1 LATAGSA
8 RSVLPRLMPHPLTIA
23 IDAMGGDS
31 APAVPVAAALRILR
45 RKLDLGAILVGRPET
60 ITPLVEH
67 RPASLRRRISIQPAT
82 EIVTMDEP
90 PAEALRRKR
99 DSSMRVA
106 INLVRDGDAVA
117 CVSAG
122 NTGALMATAK
132 FVLKTLPGVDRPA
145 IISAIPA
152 LGGQTLMLDLG
163 ANAECTARMLCEF
176 AVMGDI
182 VASDLYGCERPRV
195 GLLNIGT
202 EDIKGNQT
210 LKQAHQWLR
219 ASRLE
224 YLGFVEGTDIMSGRV
239 DLVVTDGFTGN
250 VALKTIEGTA
260 KMLAQVTREEIG
272 RSLLSRFMALGALPL
287 FRSLSA
293 RIDPRRYNGASFV
306 GLQGIVIKSHGAA
319 DETAF
324 AHAIETAVLEARKGV
339 PTRIGQVMAGQIFPE
354 HAE

>member
-1 LATAGSA
+1 MSK
-8 RSVLPRLMPHPLTIA
+8 PLTIA

-31 APAVPVAAALRILR
+31 APAVPVRATLELLR
-45 RKLDLGAILVGRPET
+45 RETGLHAILVGLPES
-60 ITPLVEH
+60 IAPLVEH
-67 RPASLRRRISIQPAT
+67 RSESLRSRVSIQPAAQ
-82 EIVTMDEP
+82 VVSMDEP
-90 PAEALRRKR
+90 PADALRRKR

-106 INLVRDGDAVA
+106 INLVHEGRASA

-145 IISAIPA
+145 ILSAIPA

-163 ANAECTARMLCEF
+163 ANSVCTARQLCEF

-182 VASDLYGCERPRV
+182 VACDMHGVARPRI

-202 EDIKGNQT
+202 EDIKGSST

-219 ASRLE
+219 ASGLN
-224 YLGFVEGTDIMSGRV
+224 YAGFVEGTDIMSGNV
-239 DLVVTDGFTGN
+239 DVVVTDGFTGN

-260 KMLAQVTREEIG
+260 RMLAQVTREEIK
-272 RSLLSRFMALGALPL
+272 RSILSRVMALGAAPL
-287 FRSLSA
+287 FRSLAA
-293 RIDPRRYNGASFV
+293 RVDPRRYNGASFV
-306 GLQGIVIKSHGAA
+306 GLQGIVIKSHGGA

-324 AHAIETAVLEARKGV
+324 ATAIETAVLEAQQGV
-339 PTRIGQVMAGQIFPE
+339 PTRIGQVMAEQTFPE
-354 HAE
+354 QAE

>member
-1 LATAGSA
+1 M
-8 RSVLPRLMPHPLTIA
+8 PRPLTIA

-31 APAVPVAAALRILR
+31 APSVPVNATLELLR
-45 RKLDLGAILVGRPET
+45 RDPGVAAVLVGPPAELE
-60 ITPLVEH
+60 PLVQ
-67 RPASLRRRISIQPAT
+67 RAPARLRERVRIQAAS
-82 EIVTMDEP
+82 EVVTMDEP
-90 PAEALRRKR
+90 PADALRRKR

-106 INLVRDGDAVA
+106 INLVREGTAAA

-122 NTGALMATAK
+122 NTGALMAIAK

-145 IISAIPA
+145 IISAIPS
-152 LGGQTLMLDLG
+152 LGGQTIMLDLG
-163 ANAECTARMLCEF
+163 ANSVCTARQLCEF

-182 VASDLYGCERPRV
+182 VASDLHGIERPRV

-202 EDIKGNQT
+202 EDIKGSGT

-219 ASRLE
+219 GSGLN
-224 YLGFVEGTDIMSGRV
+224 YVGFVEGTDIMSGKV

-260 KMLAQVTREEIG
+260 RMLAQVTREELR
-272 RSLLSRFMALGALPL
+272 RSILSRVMALSAAPL
-287 FRSLSA
+287 FRSLAA
-293 RIDPRRYNGASFV
+293 RVDPRRYNGATFV
-306 GLQGIVIKSHGAA
+306 GLQGIVIKSHGGA

-324 AHAIETAVLEARKGV
+324 ATAIGTAILEAQKGV
-339 PTRIGQVMAGQIFPE
+339 PTRIGRVMAEQSFPE

>member
-1 LATAGSA
+1 MSQA
-8 RSVLPRLMPHPLTIA
+8 LTIA

-31 APAVPVAAALRILR
+31 APAVPVGATLDLLR
-45 RKLDLGAILVGRPET
+45 RQPELEAILVGLPEQLS
-60 ITPLVEH
+60 PFLEH
-67 RPASLRRRISIQPAT
+67 HSASLRDRVTIQPASQ
-82 EIVTMDEP
+82 VVAMDEP
-90 PAEALRRKR
+90 PAEALRKKR

-106 INLVRDGDAVA
+106 INLVHEGRAQA

-145 IISAIPA
+145 IISAIPS

-163 ANAECTARMLCEF
+163 ANSVCNARQLCEF
-176 AVMGDI
+176 AVMGEI
-182 VASDLYGCERPRV
+182 VACDLHGLEHPRV

-202 EDIKGNQT
+202 EDIKGSGT

-219 ASRLE
+219 ASELN

-260 KMLAQVTREEIG
+260 RMLAQVAREEIR
-272 RSLLSRFMALGALPL
+272 RSIFSRVMALGAAPL
-287 FRSLSA
+287 FRALAA

-306 GLQGIVIKSHGAA
+306 GLRGIVIKSHGGA
-319 DETAF
+319 DGTAF
-324 AHAIETAVLEARKGV
+324 ATAIETAVLEARNGV
-339 PTRIGQVMAGQIFPE
+339 PTRIGRVMAEQSFPE
-354 HAE
+354 QAE

>member
-1 LATAGSA
+1 MSK
-8 RSVLPRLMPHPLTIA
+8 RLTIA

-31 APAVPVAAALRILR
+31 APAVPVRATLELLR
-45 RKLDLGAILVGRPET
+45 REPGLEAILVGRAEQ
-60 ITPLVEH
+60 IGPLVEH
-67 RPASLRRRISIQPAT
+67 RSASLRERVSIQPAA
-82 EIVTMDEP
+82 EVVSMDEP

-106 INLVRDGDAVA
+106 INLVKEGRAAA

-163 ANAECTARMLCEF
+163 ANSVCTARQLCEF
-176 AVMGDI
+176 AVMGEI
-182 VASDLYGCERPRV
+182 VACDLHGIQRPRV

-202 EDIKGNQT
+202 EDIKGSGT
-210 LKQAHQWLR
+210 LRQAHQWLR
-219 ASRLE
+219 ASTLN
-224 YLGFVEGTDIMSGRV
+224 YSGFVEGTDIMSGNV

-260 KMLAQVTREEIG
+260 RMLAQVTREEIK
-272 RSLLSRFMALGALPL
+272 RSILSRVMALGAAPL
-287 FRSLSA
+287 FRSLAA
-293 RIDPRRYNGASFV
+293 RVDPRRYNGASFV
-306 GLQGIVIKSHGAA
+306 GLQGIVIKSHGGA

-324 AHAIETAVLEARKGV
+324 ATAIQTAVLEAQQGV
-339 PTRIGQVMAGQIFPE
+339 PTRIGRVMAEQAFPE

>member
-1 LATAGSA
+1 MSQ
-8 RSVLPRLMPHPLTIA
+8 PLTIA

-31 APAVPVAAALRILR
+31 APAVPVGATLDLLR
-45 RKLDLGAILVGRPET
+45 REPELRAILVGLPDQLE
-60 ITPLVEH
+60 PLVAH
-67 RPASLRRRISIQPAT
+67 RSASLRAR
-82 EIVTMDEP
+82 VTIEAASQVVAMDEP
-90 PAEALRRKR
+90 PGEALRRKR

-106 INLVRDGDAVA
+106 INLVRDGRATA

-132 FVLKTLPGVDRPA
+132 FVLKMLPGVDRPA

-163 ANAECTARMLCEF
+163 ANSVCNARQLCEF

-182 VASDLYGCERPRV
+182 VASDLHGLAQPRI

-202 EDIKGNQT
+202 EDIKGSST
-210 LKQAHQWLR
+210 LKNAHQWLR
-219 ASRLE
+219 ASSLN

-260 KMLAQVTREEIG
+260 RMLAQITREEIK
-272 RSLLSRFMALGALPL
+272 RNLFSRAMALGAAPL
-287 FRSLSA
+287 FRSLAA

-306 GLQGIVIKSHGAA
+306 GLQGIVIKSHGGA

-324 AHAIETAVLEARKGV
+324 ATAVRTAVLEAQQGV
-339 PTRIGQVMAGQIFPE
+339 PTRIGNVMAEHTFPE
-354 HAE
+354 HSE

>member
-1 LATAGSA
+1 MST
-8 RSVLPRLMPHPLTIA
+8 PLTIA

-31 APAVPVAAALRILR
+31 APAVPVRATLELLR
-45 RKLDLGAILVGRPET
+45 RE
-60 ITPLVEH
+60 
-67 RPASLRRRISIQPAT
+67 ASLRAVLVGIPEVIDPLIAHRSASLRARVAVQPAA
-82 EIVTMDEP
+82 EVVGMDEP

-106 INLVRDGDAVA
+106 INLVKDGRAAA

-145 IISAIPA
+145 ILSAIPA

-163 ANAECTARMLCEF
+163 ANAACTARQLCEF

-182 VASDLYGCERPRV
+182 VACDMHAVARPRI

-202 EDIKGNQT
+202 EDIKGSGT
-210 LKQAHQWLR
+210 LRQAHQWLR
-219 ASRLE
+219 ASALN
-224 YLGFVEGTDIMSGRV
+224 YVGFVEGTDIMSGNV
-239 DLVVTDGFTGN
+239 DVVVTDGFTGN

-260 KMLAQVTREEIG
+260 RMLAQVTREEIK
-272 RSLLSRFMALGALPL
+272 RSVLRRAMALGAAPL
-287 FRSLSA
+287 FRSLAA
-293 RIDPRRYNGASFV
+293 RVDPRRYNGASFV
-306 GLQGIVIKSHGAA
+306 GLQGIVIKSHGGA

-324 AHAIETAVLEARKGV
+324 TTAIETAVLEAQQGV
-339 PTRIGQVMAGQIFPE
+339 PTRIGQVMAGQSFPE
-354 HAE
+354 DGE

>member
-1 LATAGSA
+1 MST
-8 RSVLPRLMPHPLTIA
+8 PLTIA

-31 APAVPVAAALRILR
+31 APAVPVQATLELLR
-45 RKLDLGAILVGRPET
+45 RSTALHAVLVGLPET
-60 ITPLVEH
+60 ITPLLEH
-67 RPASLRRRISIQPAT
+67 RSASLRARVRVQAAT
-82 EIVTMDEP
+82 EVVGMDEP

-106 INLVRDGDAVA
+106 INLVKEGRASA

-145 IISAIPA
+145 ILGAIPA

-163 ANAECTARMLCEF
+163 ANSVCTARQLCEF

-182 VASDLYGCERPRV
+182 VACDMHGIERPRI

-202 EDIKGNQT
+202 EDIKGSDK

-219 ASRLE
+219 TSGRNYA
-224 YLGFVEGTDIMSGRV
+224 GFVEGTDIMSGKV
-239 DLVVTDGFTGN
+239 DVVVTDGFTGN

-260 KMLAQVTREEIG
+260 RMLAQVTREEIR
-272 RSLLSRFMALGALPL
+272 RSVLRRAMALGAAPL
-287 FRSLSA
+287 FRALAA
-293 RIDPRRYNGASFV
+293 RVDPRRYNGAIFV
-306 GLQGIVIKSHGAA
+306 GLQGIVVKSHGGA
-319 DETAF
+319 DGTAF
-324 AHAIETAVLEARKGV
+324 ATAIETAVLEAQQGV
-339 PTRIGQVMAGQIFPE
+339 PTRIGQVMAEQSFPE